1 MEETT
6 NTAVISEEN
15 SGGDPK
21 GNADNAAA
29 VSTNEGAEKTFT
41 QAELDE
47 AIRRRLERERRGMPS
62 KDELKAFREWQD
74 SQKTA
79 EQLSAE
85 KLTAA
90 ENDRADAVRRAE
102 AAEAKCTAFSK
113 GVKPEAVDDVIAL
126 AMAKLAMSKV
136 SDSVTIEQ
144 AIDEV
149 IVKYPVFC
157 GSDKPKAPQ
166 GADMSGGGR
175 NITDGV
181 TARFLE
187 RNPSIRIS

>member
-1 MEETT
+1 MDEKNTGATVTETI
-6 NTAVISEEN
+6 TAEN
-15 SGGDPK
+15 NGGDPT

-41 QAELDE
+41 QAELDD
-47 AIRRRLERERRGMPS
+47 AIKRRLERERKGMPS

-79 EQLSAE
+79 EQLSNE

-113 GVKPEAVDDVIAL
+113 GVKPDAVDDVIAL
-126 AMAKLAMSKV
+126 AMAKV

-144 AIDEV
+144 AIDGV
-149 IVKYPVFC
+149 IAKYPSFC
-157 GSDKPKAPQ
+157 NADKPKIPQ

-187 RNPSIRIS
+187 RNPNIKI